1 MTIAELYN
9 VLEKVIFY
17 YVDTSDVSDEYITL
31 YEE

>member
-17 YVDTSDVSDEYITL
+17 YVDTSGVSDGYITL